1 MTTINGVVPHRQ
13 WFRDASLQPVTL
25 PNGIRVPYANY
36 YRGNE
41 DWCWSLNS
49 YRKKLY
55 FDNNGFVIYNPID
68 FVMPWFGEATGILTI
83 RQLMESGGI
92 PESSKEF
99 VRNFFLRR
107 HMTKCE
113 SYGVKGRYRTIHRS
127 IIDTEH
133 RSLTGWLD
141 EASMWENSS
150 SIVLYESVGCYATLQ
165 SQVASHPLYST
176 PVENTGRTVRWAS
189 VQNYSYSMNA
199 TEHNWYRYCKG
210 EDPKGMMIGVEME
223 VDTDFSGTDIQSVV
237 QLKEPEQEPFFILK
251 QDGSIS
257 NRKQYGYEIVTV
269 PMTPKYFKGEMRKF
283 FSKFDAEQ
291 HFNQNNSS
299 IGMHVH
305 VNKKSFSNYKE
316 YEVQHGERTIK
327 TTDKSNRHL
336 QKFLMALNP
345 DSKGNTDL
353 LQVISQRESRLS
365 DNSYCRPSMT
375 GAGMRIPHRWKE
387 MDKVTAHA
395 SACAITPKGTV
406 EVRIFQNVMNL
417 QCVTKNVEFVE
428 SVFDFTRDRP
438 IQWFGPRFYLNY
450 KSWLKDQ
457 ERYRTLR
464 NWMVKEGAL

>member
-1 MTTINGVVPHRQ
+1 MTIINGIVPHRQ
-13 WFRDASLQPVTL
+13 WFREPLQPVTL
-25 PNGIRVPYANY
+25 ESGVRVPY
-36 YRGNE
+36 GNTPRSND
-41 DWCWSLNS
+41 DWCWALNP
-49 YRKKLY
+49 YRELLY
-55 FDNNGFVIYNPID
+55 RNTGQGVAIYNPID
-68 FVMPWFGEATGILTI
+68 FVMPWFGNITGYRTI
-83 RQLMESGGI
+83 RDVINSQYLVNRG
-92 PESSKEF
+92 F
-99 VRNFFLRR
+99 VENFFCRK

-113 SYGVKGRYRTIHRS
+113 PYKVKARYRTIYPNVEDIWHN
-127 IIDTEH
+127 
-133 RSLTGWLD
+133 SLTGWLNTPSYMRAQD
-141 EASMWENSS
+141 VMLYHHVGTAVSLENQ
-150 SIVLYESVGCYATLQ
+150 ITPLATYGIP
-165 SQVASHPLYST
+165 S
-176 PVENTGRTVRWAS
+176 PVNNGRTVRWSS
-189 VQNYSYSMNA
+189 VQNYSYAMNA
-199 TEHNWYRYCKG
+199 TEYNWYRYCKG
-210 EDPKGMMIGVEME
+210 EDPNSMMIGVEME
-223 VDTDFSGTDIQSVV
+223 VDTDLSGVDIQSVV

-283 FSKFDAEQ
+283 FSKCDAEQ
-291 HFNQNNSS
+291 HFNQDNSS
-299 IGMHVH
+299 IGMHIH
-305 VNKKSFSNYKE
+305 VNKKSFSNFKE
-316 YEVQHGERTIK
+316 YEVQQGERKVKAI
-327 TTDKSNRHL
+327 DKSNRHL

-345 DSKGNTDL
+345 DSKGNTEL
-353 LQVISQRESRLS
+353 LQMISLREARLS
-365 DNSYCRPSMT
+365 DNAYCRPSMT

-464 NWMVKEGAL
+464 NWMTKEGAL